1 MRDEIVVRRDD
12 PRVTVIELVGEH
24 DGYSALKIGA
34 AIDAALGEGLDVVV
48 DLGRATFLDST
59 VISQLLVA
67 QRTAATCPIGF
78 AIVLGASTGWP
89 VRTVF
94 DLAHL
99 GDVLPVEPTLDAA
112 LERLGGGGPDR
123 RRSGDR
129 RTASDRRR
137 GVTASPIG
145 ERRVGER
152 RSGSDRRA

>member
-1 MRDEIVVRRDD
+1 VRDEIVVRRDD

-34 AIDAALGEGLDVVV
+34 AIDAALADLRDVVV

-67 QRTAATCPIGF
+67 RRAAVTRPIGF
-78 AIVLGASTGWP
+78 AIVLGDSTGWP

-94 DLAHL
+94 DVAHL
-99 GDVLPVEPTLDAA
+99 QDVIPVEPTLEAA
-112 LERLGGGGPDR
+112 LQRLGGGGPDR
-123 RRSGDR
+123 RRSGER
-129 RTASDRRR
+129 RTGSDRRR
-137 GVTASPIG
+137 GFTASPIG

-152 RSGSDRRA
+152 RSGSDRRG